1 MTMSNYAFIFA
12 IINLFFIVALVL
24 VVLFTIKNIR
34 KKEQEKYELRINFQ
48 KMISK
53 SMIESSDLE
62 RRNIAMILH
71 DDILPSLSITNMQIK
86 KENAENDSEQI
97 NKNMKEIIHKI
108 RNLSHETSPVIS
120 SHNLLDDEI
129 FEIIH
134 KYQNS
139 NINFDFTSDI
149 EFKNLDKNIQ
159 YHLLLILKE
168 LIHNSIKHAS
178 CSQISIHFENNP
190 HEHFAMTY
198 KDNGS
203 GMENIPNEQSN
214 LQSLGFNNIFARLQI
229 LNANHSIVSSPN
241 NGFKIKIKL

>member
-1 MTMSNYAFIFA
+1 MTTSNYAFIFVF
-12 IINLFFIVALVL
+12 INLFFIAALVF
-24 VVLFTIKNIR
+24 VVLYTIKNIR
-34 KKEQEKYELRINFQ
+34 KREQEKYELKINFQ

-71 DDILPSLSITNMQIK
+71 DDILPSLSITNMQFEGVRG
-86 KENAENDSEQI
+86 KEEAEQL
-97 NKNMKEIIHKI
+97 KMNMKEIIHKI

-139 NINFDFTSDI
+139 NINFDFSSEID
-149 EFKNLDKNIQ
+149 FKNLDKNIQ

-178 CSQISIHFENNP
+178 CSQISIHFKNNSLD
-190 HEHFAMTY
+190 HFEMIY
-198 KDNGS
+198 KDNGM
-203 GMENIPNEQSN
+203 GMEKIPKEQSN

-229 LNANHSIVSSPN
+229 LNANHSIVSSLN
-241 NGFKIKIKL
+241 NGFKIEIKL